1 MPDSILLLLARAPG
15 LSPGK
20 LLDLVTSLVMKAPSG
35 FYWKRKKREAFPL
48 TKLYPFENIVHNFSK
63 WELAQERIIL
73 DSKYSY
79 DTYNL
84 LMNKLLEIHDFP
96 KIIGS

>member
-1 MPDSILLLLARAPG
+1 
-15 LSPGK
+15 
-20 LLDLVTSLVMKAPSG
+20 MKAPSG

-79 DTYNL
+79 DTFNS
-84 LMNKLLEIHDFP
+84 LMNKLLEIQDN
-96 KIIGS
+96 KIDNYLIEKCTNCARNGRKN